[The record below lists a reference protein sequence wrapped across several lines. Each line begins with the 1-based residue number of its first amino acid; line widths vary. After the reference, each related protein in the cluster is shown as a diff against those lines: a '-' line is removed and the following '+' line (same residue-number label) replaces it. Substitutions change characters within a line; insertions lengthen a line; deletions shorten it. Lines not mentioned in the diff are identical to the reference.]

1 MTLHPRALFAP
12 AFGIIAGLT
21 GLLLATTAHAA
32 GIDVGMDQG
41 RILTFDGPVKTVFVG
56 NSAIADVTVIDP
68 NHVVI
73 LGRNFGTT
81 NVVALDAKGRETLN
95 QQVTVMERTGSAVT
109 LQRGTNKSTL
119 NCNPTRCETTPTP
132 GDDPSHFIPQAQEVD
147 KREDTNV
154 KAVSGR

>member
-1 MTLHPRALFAP
+1 MTIRSRALFAP
-12 AFGIIAGLT
+12 AFGTIAGLT

-41 RILTFDGPVKTVFVG
+41 HILTFNAPVKTVLVG

-68 NHVVI
+68 YHAVI

-81 NVVALDAKGRETLN
+81 NVVALDDKGRETVN
-95 QQVTVMERTGSAVT
+95 QLVTVMERSGTAVT
-109 LQRGTNKSTL
+109 LQRGAAKSTL

-132 GDDPSHFIPQAQEVD
+132 GDDPNHYLPQAQEVD

-154 KAVSGR
+154 KAASDR

>member
-1 MTLHPRALFAP
+1 MTIRSRALFAP
-12 AFGIIAGLT
+12 AFGIVVGLT

-32 GIDVGMDQG
+32 GIDVGIDQG

-56 NSAIADVTVIDP
+56 NSVIADVTVIDP
-68 NHVVI
+68 NHALI

-95 QQVTVMERTGSAVT
+95 QLVTVMERPGSAVT
-109 LQRGTNKSTL
+109 LQRGANKSTL

-132 GDDPSHFIPQAQEVD
+132 GDDPSHFIPQAQEVE
-147 KREDTNV
+147 KREETNV
-154 KAVSGR
+154 KAVNDR

>member
-1 MTLHPRALFAP
+1 MTIRSRALFAP
-12 AFGIIAGLT
+12 AFGIVVGLT

-41 RILTFDGPVKTVFVG
+41 HVLTFNAPVKTVFVG

-68 NHVVI
+68 NHALI

-81 NVVALDAKGRETLN
+81 NVVALDAKGRETVN
-95 QQVTVMERTGSAVT
+95 QLVTVMERPGSAVT
-109 LQRGTNKSTL
+109 LQRGAAKSTL

-132 GDDPSHFIPQAQEVD
+132 GDDASHFISMNGEVD
-147 KREDTNV
+147 MREQTNV